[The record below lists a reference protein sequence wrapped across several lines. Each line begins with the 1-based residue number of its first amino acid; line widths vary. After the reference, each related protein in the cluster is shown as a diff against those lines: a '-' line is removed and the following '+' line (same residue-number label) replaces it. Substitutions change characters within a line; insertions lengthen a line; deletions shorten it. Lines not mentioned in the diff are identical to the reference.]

1 MVALGAVPRRSAYV
15 DSAIARGLKFL
26 NAWLV
31 RMDTFLVMSV
41 DRGTM
46 TGRAVLPLLRA
57 TIDTVRA
64 LAPSARRRRSQ
75 RQRTGLRDRRWRHR
89 VHAGTFTPR

>member
-1 MVALGAVPRRSAYV
+1 MG
-15 DSAIARGLKFL
+15 
-26 NAWLV
+26 
-31 RMDTFLVMSV
+31 TFLVMSA

-46 TGRAVLPLLRA
+46 TGRTVLPLLRA
-57 TIDTVRA
+57 TIDTVLA

-75 RQRTGLRDRRWRHR
+75 RQRTGLRDRRLRHR